1 MDCNFPPKHI
11 PSTFYTI
18 YLKLYTIYF
27 TLSKDMIPKDAIESA
42 FCFFHQKQRIYQYST
57 LDWQKDDIEYAI
69 GDYADNMNKEL
80 YSILAKGRPH
90 FLHSHSTFAKELLD
104 AVEDLENM
112 LG

>member
-1 MDCNFPPKHI
+1 MKNVFVQ
-11 PSTFYTI
+11 
-18 YLKLYTIYF
+18 LYILHYSLPFTLYSFLHF
-27 TLSKDMIPKDAIESA
+27 TLSKNMIPKDAIESA

-90 FLHSHSTFAKELLD
+90 FLHNHSTFAKELLD